1 MTPGNLRLVRWGV
14 FVLGAL
20 LTAGS
25 FSLSLVGGWTP
36 CIYCLTLRY
45 TGLVLSAAALANA
58 IRPRRFLGVAV
69 VVLSLAALGVAGYL
83 VRKDFKRLGIIKP
96 DPLKALTGGDESCA
110 PGQDCSTPVLGGLP
124 ASAYALGGFA
134 VLLAGSVLVT
144 FKTPKG

>member
-1 MTPGNLRLVRWGV
+1 MKGIRWGI
-14 FVLGAL
+14 FVLAAF

-45 TGLVLSAAALANA
+45 TGLALSVVALVNA
-58 IRPRRFLGVAV
+58 IRPRRALGIA
-69 VVLSLAALGVAGYL
+69 LIAFSLGTIGVAGYL
-83 VRKDFKRLGIIKP
+83 VGKDLKKLGIIKP

-110 PGQDCSTPVLGGLP
+110 PGQDCSTPVVGGLP
-124 ASAYALGGFA
+124 ASAYALGGFS

-144 FKTPKG
+144 LKTPKSS